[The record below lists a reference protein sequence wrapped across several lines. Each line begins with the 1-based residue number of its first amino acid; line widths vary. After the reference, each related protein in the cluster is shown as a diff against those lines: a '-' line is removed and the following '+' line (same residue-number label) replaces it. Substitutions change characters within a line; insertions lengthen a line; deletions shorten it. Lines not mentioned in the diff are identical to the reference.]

1 MGYRSIF
8 KIKTRPAQSQRRID
22 TGDHAYNMMTNIEGE
37 YTTPGAI
44 KWYNYDRDMKAFSR
58 THSES
63 TILVLRIGCEDTD
76 PDGMDVELNEWKNG
90 SKETL
95 FRGS

>member
-22 TGDHAYNMMTNIEGE
+22 TGDHAYNIVTDILGE
-37 YTTPGAI
+37 YTSSIEI
-44 KWYNYDRDMKAFSR
+44 KWANSDRDMTAFSKL
-58 THSES
+58 HSES
-63 TILVLRIGCEDTD
+63 TVLVLRIGEDEY
-76 PDGMDVELNEWKNG
+76 DVELNEYKNG
-90 SKETL
+90 FKETL